1 MLIDKLPFVRRKT
14 DRQPL
19 RLPEPPVLKLST
31 FELTAL
37 FMFRT

>member
-1 MLIDKLPFVRRKT
+1 MLFQKLPFIRRKI

-31 FELTAL
+31 FELTAI